1 MDIKATLVK
10 KYGPFPGYV
19 WAGIVGVGIIIGH
32 NVLGIGK
39 SSSTAALT
47 TPASAAG
54 PSTFVNPGRAGQP
67 GPAGPPGPSGPPAI
81 LPPPISPGSAAP
93 PKPAPQHR
101 IHVVQHGDT
110 LWGIAQTYL
119 GNGSRWPEIWALS
132 HFRSGNPNLIYPGEI
147 AVLPAD
153 ATGGAGLGGPKSI
166 GSRSRS
172 MWHNG
177 GAHPALRRDPAF
189 PQYVRAVGGPAGHVA
204 EVHRV
209 AAASGVHPGRLLA
222 LNPFHT
228 GRIRIA

>member
-1 MDIKATLVK
+1 M
-10 KYGPFPGYV
+10 

-39 SSSTAALT
+39 SSSTAAT
-47 TPASAAG
+47 ITPGNAAG
-54 PSTFVNPGRAGQP
+54 PATYVNPGQQGPP
-67 GPAGPPGPSGPPAI
+67 GRQGPPGPSGIPV
-81 LPPPISPGSAAP
+81 LPPPAVRPPVSQSP
-93 PKPAPQHR
+93 PKPTPQHR
-101 IHVVQHGDT
+101 IHTVQSGDT

-119 GNGSRWPEIWALS
+119 GNGSRWPEIYALS

-147 AVLPAD
+147 AVLPLD
-153 ATGGAGLGGPKSI
+153 ATGGPGLGGPKSI
-166 GSRSRS
+166 GSRSKVL
-172 MWHNG
+172 WHNG